1 MVALHLRGFRRSDR
15 HNVSSSAYYA
25 WWKQGYRPPLSRK
38 GNPLGLIKGVRKNP
52 NMSPSAK
59 AKAVRTLKAQAR
71 KRGMLPKP
79 HSQYRPSLTNT
90 VRSTVLSTILWYVGL
105 LVIGAILTPY
115 PVPSAFFSIIQ
126 ILLLVG
132 DLGDAEKSN
141 RLLQNFIAAF
151 VNFLIGVAL
160 NDPVVWGFASLVI
173 ITVIGKALK
182 TD

>member
-1 MVALHLRGFRRSDR
+1 
-15 HNVSSSAYYA
+15 
-25 WWKQGYRPPLSRK
+25 
-38 GNPLGLIKGVRKNP
+38 
-52 NMSPSAK
+52 
-59 AKAVRTLKAQAR
+59 
-71 KRGMLPKP
+71 
-79 HSQYRPSLTNT
+79 
-90 VRSTVLSTILWYVGL
+90 
-105 LVIGAILTPY
+105 
-115 PVPSAFFSIIQ
+115 VPSAFFSIIQ